1 MILETAVGCVRVCR
15 AWGARQG
22 ATTQWA
28 IAHKAEQRRMA
39 PREWCNRAQSVVT
52 QKVKPSEG
60 ETFNVYAAL
69 LKSQA
74 ANCCF

>member
-1 MILETAVGCVRVCR
+1 MV
-15 AWGARQG
+15 
-22 ATTQWA
+22 
-28 IAHKAEQRRMA
+28 